1 MATSYKQAVYSDFSG
16 GYNDTSAAISIGDD
30 EFTMSENAD
39 YSAEVKAL
47 QTRKGCTKQN
57 PVSTTLQFEKANITD
72 GYTWMI
78 GSTQKECVVLNG
90 TLYEVTGVH
99 GEAVL
104 TKKLDLPDKAQ
115 YIYPYVMYNT
125 LYFSIGKGPYS
136 SDIEHDPAIP
146 YSPKMYQWGAFDY
159 SSETMYDP
167 LGNML
172 VLEGEIVRC
181 DHISTVA
188 PYSNGIIGHFYQAKA
203 DAPVG
208 DMTSTT
214 YWTDVTDVP
223 GHCSNVVREIH
234 PYNPSAKEIVT
245 IQVLGSAA
253 HAGTVTVTLYDE
265 NGAANTGSFTVAQ
278 GDSVADIVAA
288 FPSVTGYDK
297 HIKGDG
303 WGAIYVPEIGDN
315 MVLYIA
321 TSEHAADQ
329 AYVDPG
335 DSGIVFSI
343 VTKQEGKTN
352 DNNLDDI
359 KECTI
364 FCTHSASHR
373 VFAAGHPEDNAVWFS
388 EIGYGDYWKS
398 DLNKVYP
405 AQNGMGRVTGM
416 IEISEYL
423 LVSYEHGWYAWKGT
437 TPLEDANW
445 KPINIPYGCI
455 APRSLVMTPN
465 SFTFLAKEGIFCVS
479 AAILNDAYVLMENKT
494 IIRNLSDN
502 KIEHTVDE
510 INYDWVYDVADA
522 VFYDNCYLLAVPE
535 LHRVDNTMV
544 IKYDWAA
551 SSFTLITGWLVHRWM
566 KSAYDLYFAS
576 HNFILRAF
584 DGFKDIN
591 VWDEEG
597 SDKAIDLHVKTKEY
611 HFGTP
616 FSMKNAQLIG
626 LIFQQHDAV
635 ESYLKVI
642 VHAGYRTYEIN
653 AVDLADSLYYNRLW
667 GAAWGYREAIV
678 KVIETI
684 EPANTFQLEFIKSSI
699 DDPMTLIGIGFIY
712 ENTDYVS
719 PTVLKDEL
727 LLT

>member
-57 PVSTTLQFEKANITD
+57 PVSTTLQFGKAHISD

-90 TLYEVTGVH
+90 TLYEVTGHH

-104 TKKLDLPDKAQ
+104 TKKLDLPDKTQ

-125 LYFSIGKGPYS
+125 LYFTIGKGPYS

-146 YSPKMYQWGAFDY
+146 YEPKMYTWGDFDY
-159 SSETMYDP
+159 STETMYDSDDIFLP
-167 LGNML
+167 QRGDVVRNDTMTTD
-172 VLEGEIVRC
+172 GE
-181 DHISTVA
+181 
-188 PYSNGIIGHFYQAKA
+188 IGHFYKSKGATVPNFDNTDK
-203 DAPVG
+203 
-208 DMTSTT
+208 
-214 YWTDVTDVP
+214 WEDVTDVI
-223 GHCSNVVREIH
+223 GLSSSDVREIK
-234 PYNPSAKEIVT
+234 PYNAAKRETVQIEILSSA
-245 IQVLGSAA
+245 LR
-253 HAGTVTVTLYDE
+253 AGTVTVTLYGE
-265 NGAANTGSFTVAQ
+265 NNIPKQESFQVAQ
-278 GDSVADIVAA
+278 GDTVRDIVEA
-288 FPSVTGYDK
+288 FPVIDGYTK
-297 HIKGDG
+297 
-303 WGAIYVPEIGDN
+303 AITDELIEGFINLGDN
-315 MVLYIA
+315 EIRYIA
-321 TSEHAADQ
+321 QQEHHADQ
-329 AYVDPG
+329 AVIDPG
-335 DSGIVFSI
+335 DSGITLV
-343 VTKQEGKTN
+343 VNTLQEGSTN
-352 DNNLDDI
+352 DCKMDDI
-359 KECTI
+359 KKCTI
-364 FCTHSASHR
+364 FCTHSSSHR
-373 VFAAGHPEDNAVWFS
+373 VFAAGNPDDNAVYYS
-388 EIGYGDYWKS
+388 EIGYGNYWKG
-398 DLNKVYP
+398 DLNKIYP

-416 IEISEYL
+416 IEMSEYL

-455 APRSLVMTPN
+455 APRTLVMTPN

-566 KSAYDLYFAS
+566 KSAYDLYFVS
-576 HNFILRAF
+576 DNFILRAF
-584 DGFKDIN
+584 DGFKDVN
-591 VWDEEG
+591 VLDDEG